1 MQNPRPSRRLA
12 LCALALTF
20 LLASC
25 SQGGTTSSQTT
36 QAHGKGSSSRASAA
50 SSTSKDPNIAF
61 GQCMRAQG
69 YDVPDT
75 GLTPDQITD
84 TSDAFNGAI
93 NKCMQE
99 VSLWLEKKMTSPMM
113 LQHVNCWLRGRSA
126 SEILAMTSKTP
137 SPAKAS
143 VSKIF
148 PLTLSTSAFPGVGS
162 ENPSLR
168 LIASR

>member
-25 SQGGTTSSQTT
+25 SQGGTSSSQTT
-36 QAHGKGSSSRASAA
+36 QAQGKGSSSTASAA

-75 GLTPDQITD
+75 GLTPDLLKD

-99 VSLWLEKKMTSPMM
+99 VSSLVGEQDDLTNDAATRQALVKGAQCLRDLGYNVKDPKPGEGVSIENIPTDA
-113 LQHVNCWLRGRSA
+113 VNKCFGKPRS
-126 SEILAMTSKTP
+126 
-137 SPAKAS
+137 
-143 VSKIF
+143 
-148 PLTLSTSAFPGVGS
+148 GQ
-162 ENPSLR
+162 
-168 LIASR
+168 

>member
-36 QAHGKGSSSRASAA
+36 QAHGKGSSSTASAA
-50 SSTSKDPNIAF
+50 SSGSKDPNIAF

-93 NKCMQE
+93 HRQQTADFNAKTTR
-99 VSLWLEKKMTSPMM
+99 K
-113 LQHVNCWLRGRSA
+113 GR
-126 SEILAMTSKTP
+126 TH
-137 SPAKAS
+137 
-143 VSKIF
+143 
-148 PLTLSTSAFPGVGS
+148 
-162 ENPSLR
+162 
-168 LIASR
+168 

>member
-12 LCALALTF
+12 LGALALTF

-36 QAHGKGSSSRASAA
+36 QAHGKGSSSTASAA
-50 SSTSKDPNIAF
+50 SSGSKDAHIAF

-99 VSLWLEKKMTSPMM
+99 VSPLVGEEDDFTNDAATRQSLVKGAQCLRDLGYDVKDPKPGEGVSIQNIPTDA
-113 LQHVNCWLRGRSA
+113 VNKCFGNPRGG
-126 SEILAMTSKTP
+126 K
-137 SPAKAS
+137 
-143 VSKIF
+143 
-148 PLTLSTSAFPGVGS
+148 
-162 ENPSLR
+162 
-168 LIASR
+168 

>member
-36 QAHGKGSSSRASAA
+36 QSHGKGSTSTASAA

-75 GLTPDQITD
+75 GLTPDLLKD

-99 VSLWLEKKMTSPMM
+99 VSSLVGEQDDLTNDAATRQALVKGAQCLRDLGYNVKDPKPGEGVSIENIPTDA
-113 LQHVNCWLRGRSA
+113 VNKCFGKPRS
-126 SEILAMTSKTP
+126 
-137 SPAKAS
+137 
-143 VSKIF
+143 
-148 PLTLSTSAFPGVGS
+148 GQ
-162 ENPSLR
+162 
-168 LIASR
+168 